1 MSKNRVWIAG
11 VAGLILSFG
20 NLLYAQNVT
29 TSTTNPDAMLDV
41 LKTLETK
48 GVLTH
53 QEYEALKL
61 KVTNDEQKAAEQQQT
76 AVQQAVQQAAPQLKT
91 VAMQDEQAK
100 ADNTV
105 TMMSSGVG
113 FHAGRFDVS
122 ITGEVNGFYVQDR
135 ADTNSSH
142 LTCLLC
148 EASAGNRPSGA
159 IRSGL
164 LPGDLSFK
172 ISTQEHGWDV
182 AVFFG
187 IWPAIQ
193 NNAGSPGT
201 VEGGVPGQAALGTP
215 GIDFRQ
221 QFATLGRAHVGTL
234 KIGRDL
240 GLFGQEAI
248 LNDMTLLGAGSPGL
262 SANGNVNPGNVTL
275 GRIGVGYVYTDFLP
289 QITYSTPTRYG
300 LSAAIGVFAPYNDPL
315 SPAANLTGHGQPM
328 IQGKLGFSAGRHGV
342 KAKFWSNFMTQ
353 AEQAGL
359 GGASIGGFGSSTGPC
374 PTQTVPGQTEICTF
388 PGSAGT
394 VVLSQG
400 NSVRA
405 WGVDYGTA
413 LAFHG
418 LGLVAYGY
426 NGSGLGQAGLLWD
439 GTGLSSTGG
448 LTTRESSGYYVQ
460 PSFTFHKAF
469 VGYSYGQS
477 ILTAASAADASLLAG
492 SYALGFRANSSH
504 IAQFRYAV
512 TSWDN
517 LVAEWTHTRSEVQG
531 GTSATNITTSDSL
544 AFGTI
549 VFF

>member
-61 KVTNDEQKAAEQQQT
+61 KVAKDEQKAAEDQQT

-91 VAMQDEQAK
+91 VAMQDAAMP
-100 ADNTV
+100 ADNNV
-105 TMMSSGVG
+105 TMMASGVG
-113 FHAGRFDVS
+113 FHAGRFDVT

-135 ADTNSSH
+135 PDTNPTH

-148 EASAGNRPSGA
+148 EASGGTYLGGTTAQKAAGS

-193 NNAGSPGT
+193 NNNNEGL
-201 VEGGVPGQAALGTP
+201 VEGGVNGPAALGTP

-221 QFATLGRAHVGTL
+221 QFATLGRAHLGTL

-262 SANGNVNPGNVTL
+262 STAGNTNPGNVTL

-300 LSAAIGVFAPYNDPL
+300 LSAAIGIMSPYNDPL
-315 SPAANLTGHGQPM
+315 AATPNLTGHGQPM
-328 IQGKLGFSAGRHGV
+328 IQGKVTYSVGSHGV
-342 KAKFWSNFMTQ
+342 KAKFWSNFMTEG
-353 AEQAGL
+353 EQAGL
-359 GGASIGGFGSSTGPC
+359 GGS
-374 PTQTVPGQTEICTF
+374 
-388 PGSAGT
+388 GT
-394 VVLSQG
+394 LAQG
-400 NSVRA
+400 NTIRA

-418 LGLVAYGY
+418 LGLVGYGY

-439 GTGLSSTGG
+439 GIGLDTAGTGPA
-448 LTTRESSGYYVQ
+448 TRSSSGYYVQ
-460 PSFTFHKAF
+460 PSYTWHKVF

-477 ILTAASAADASLLAG
+477 ILNAANATDLAFMSTPG
-492 SYALGFRANSSH
+492 VGQSVFGFRANSSH

-531 GTSATNITTSDSL
+531 GTPTTNITTSDSL

>member
-1 MSKNRVWIAG
+1 
-11 VAGLILSFG
+11 LILSFG

-61 KVTNDEQKAAEQQQT
+61 KVAKDEQKAAEEQQT

-100 ADNTV
+100 ADNAV

-122 ITGEVNGFYVQDR
+122 ISGEVNGFYVQDR
-135 ADTNSSH
+135 ADNNPSH
-142 LTCLLC
+142 ISCLLC
-148 EASAGNRPSGA
+148 EASVMNHPAGA

-193 NNAGSPGT
+193 NNNNMGT
-201 VEGGVPGQAALGTP
+201 VEGGINGPNALGTP

-221 QFATLGRAHVGTL
+221 QFATLGRAHLGTL

-262 SANGNVNPGNVTL
+262 SGPGNTNPGNVTL

-300 LSAAIGVFAPYNDPL
+300 LSAAIGVFAPYDDPL
-315 SPAANLTGHGQPM
+315 GIIAFTSNLTGHGQPM
-328 IQGKLGFSAGRHGV
+328 IQGKVNYSVGSHGV
-342 KAKFWSNFMTQ
+342 KAKFWTNFMTEG
-353 AEQAGL
+353 EQANL
-359 GGASIGGFGSSTGPC
+359 GGA
-374 PTQTVPGQTEICTF
+374 
-388 PGSAGT
+388 GT
-394 VVLSQG
+394 LAYG
-400 NSVRA
+400 NTLRA

-418 LGLVAYGY
+418 FGLVGYGY

-439 GTGLSSTGG
+439 GIGTTGTGPA
-448 LTTRESSGYYVQ
+448 LRDSSGYYVQ
-460 PSFTFHKAF
+460 PSYTWHKAF
-469 VGYSYGQS
+469 FGYSYGQS
-477 ILTAASAADASLLAG
+477 ILNAANATDLAYMSG
-492 SYALGFRANSSH
+492 SGQFLEGFRANSSH

-531 GTSATNITTSDSL
+531 GTPTTNITTSDSL